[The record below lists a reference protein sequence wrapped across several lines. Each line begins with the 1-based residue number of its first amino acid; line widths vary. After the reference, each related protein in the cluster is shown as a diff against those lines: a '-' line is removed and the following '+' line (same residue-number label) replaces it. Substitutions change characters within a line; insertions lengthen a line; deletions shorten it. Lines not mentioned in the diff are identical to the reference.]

1 MTKLQVTLSGK
12 SNLTNGYF
20 LNQIKKTTTKKQKN
34 KQTKINNKIELSPKT
49 Y

>member
-20 LNQIKKTTTKKQKN
+20 LNQIKKKQQKN
-34 KQTKINNKIELSPKT
+34 KQTKINNKIKLSPKT